1 MAHEPTDEADG
12 ELCQVLNAMEDS
24 KDPLLGPFLKAA
36 ADDQEYQSLLE
47 AIQRDVKISVCPSHH
62 PIHEWSSERKDL
74 SIHKFGLIVKNN
86 ERVVVPK
93 SYVPKLLDVMYVT
106 HCREESTQWLA
117 RKSYFW
123 KKMKDVSVKIAKLSN
138 YPKPNSQSYK
148 ETKPA
153 SHGK

>member
-1 MAHEPTDEADG
+1 M
-12 ELCQVLNAMEDS
+12 
-24 KDPLLGPFLKAA
+24 
-36 ADDQEYQSLLE
+36 
-47 AIQRDVKISVCPSHH
+47 
-62 PIHEWSSERKDL
+62 
-74 SIHKFGLIVKNN
+74 IVKNN
-86 ERVVVPK
+86 ERVV
-93 SYVPKLLDVMYVT
+93 VPKLLDVMYVT